1 MSDGISQKT
10 LTLSRSRT
18 AFRVAWHVQ
27 RTQLRRRTFVHNF
40 PSMIWRNRSWFLCAL
55 ILSSALSSWAQ
66 DVVDSDIV
74 RPSGVS
80 APVRKAK
87 AVAQESSDEDTDSEA
102 PKAKKSK
109 SSHAR
114 SHRARAKSKEE
125 PDTIAAPTEFTPDGI
140 PKTSAASVIVVDASS
155 GRILYEKNADQV
167 RPPASTQKL
176 LTALIVAETGFLDRP
191 VTVQSTDSMCDPV
204 KLGIK
209 SGETY
214 QRMDLLRALLV
225 KSPNDVARCLAR
237 DNAGSIEAFAQVM
250 NRRALQLG
258 AVHSHFVNP
267 NGLPVPG
274 QYSSARDLAV
284 IARAAYANPTIRS
297 IVCLPQLVF
306 RYANGRT
313 RELENT
319 NKLLRRLP
327 YCNGMKTGYTDAAGK
342 CLIASGTRPGKDVIV
357 VVLGDSSSHV
367 WRDAS
372 ALLSWGL
379 LL

>member
-1 MSDGISQKT
+1 MRHFSERT
-10 LTLSRSRT
+10 YNARRSGGPQICGAGTCAGKR
-18 AFRVAWHVQ
+18 FVA
-27 RTQLRRRTFVHNF
+27 NF
-40 PSMIWRNRSWFLCAL
+40 PSMIWRNRIWFLCAL
-55 ILSSALSSWAQ
+55 ILSSVLSARAQ
-66 DVVDSDIV
+66 DTVDSDLV
-74 RPSGVS
+74 RPSGVNG
-80 APVRKAK
+80 PVRKAK
-87 AVAQESSDEDTDSEA
+87 AVTEKSADDGTESDA
-102 PKAKKSK
+102 PKGKKSK
-109 SSHAR
+109 STHAR

-125 PDTIAAPTEFTPDGI
+125 PDTIPAPTEFTPEGI
-140 PKTSAASVIVVDASS
+140 PKTSAASVIVVDANS
-155 GRILYEKNADQV
+155 GKILYEKNADQV
-167 RPPASTQKL
+167 RPAASTQKL

-191 VTVQSTDSMCDPV
+191 VTVQSVDGMCEPV

-209 SGETY
+209 PGESY

-237 DNAGSIEAFAQVM
+237 DNAGSIDAFAGIM

-274 QYSSARDLAV
+274 QYSSARDLAI

-306 RYANGRT
+306 RYASGRT

-379 LL
+379 LM